1 MPDLPT
7 AAWGIAR
14 AQRGPA
20 GNNLGR
26 AGDGSAGGYSPDR
39 NNRAMRIFYWVMGT
53 LIVGTL
59 VPSALFM
66 LLYAVTGNDVLA
78 RRASGLWGFARVFAL
93 FGFNIL
99 VWGHVAAG
107 LWGIWFH

>member
-1 MPDLPT
+1 MK
-7 AAWGIAR
+7 
-14 AQRGPA
+14 
-20 GNNLGR
+20 
-26 AGDGSAGGYSPDR
+26 
-39 NNRAMRIFYWVMGT
+39 IFYWVMGT

-78 RRASGLWGFARVFAL
+78 RRASGLWSFARVFAL

-99 VWGHVAAG
+99 VWGHVLVA
-107 LWGIWFH
+107 LWRIWFS